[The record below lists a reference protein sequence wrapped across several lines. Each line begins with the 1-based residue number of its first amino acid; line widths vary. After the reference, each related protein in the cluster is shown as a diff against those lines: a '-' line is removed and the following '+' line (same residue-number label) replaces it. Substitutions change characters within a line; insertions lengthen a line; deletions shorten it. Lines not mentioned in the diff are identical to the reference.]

1 MVLNA
6 NSQDQSGYL
15 KVVETFNLK
24 PQMSTTVKRYRFNEY
39 LCRVD
44 GAANAVQIKVQPDGQ
59 KPISLTN
66 VGR

>member
-1 MVLNA
+1 MMLNA
-6 NSQDQSGYL
+6 KSQDQSGYL
-15 KVVETFNLK
+15 KAVETFNLK

-59 KPISLTN
+59 KPISLNN

>member
-6 NSQDQSGYL
+6 KSQDQSGYL

-24 PQMSTTVKRYRFNEY
+24 PQMSTTVKRYRFNEC
-39 LCRVD
+39 LCHGD
-44 GAANAVQIKVQPDGQ
+44 GAANAMQIKVQPDGQ
-59 KPISLTN
+59 KLISQTN